1 MTWRL
6 SHVSHAYDVY
16 HRGGRPDH
24 NSAFNTYTVVVG
36 ITRKGKV
43 GRQFGSTYCSVLVAP
58 CIIFYFVR
66 TVRSYELHIS

>member
-43 GRQFGSTYCSVLVAP
+43 GRQFGSTYCSVGTCSALHHLLL
-58 CIIFYFVR
+58 R
-66 TVRSYELHIS
+66 TYCTKLRTAY